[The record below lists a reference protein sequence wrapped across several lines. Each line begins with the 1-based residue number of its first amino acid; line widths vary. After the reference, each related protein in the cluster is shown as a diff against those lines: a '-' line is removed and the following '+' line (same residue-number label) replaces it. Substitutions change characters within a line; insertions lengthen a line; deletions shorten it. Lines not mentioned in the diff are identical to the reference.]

1 MEYVVFEKNYLFSQ
15 KTPLSTSFFI
25 RQTQS
30 KRHKKYR
37 THFFREKTEKT
48 FLWSLHKVGGD
59 GLDVICERYI
69 IFSNVCTYI
78 RRMHLSIYND
88 IQISQSFAIPGLTK
102 MSSLSKYCVLS
113 DKWFPFEKHWKTVT
127 SICFCYVAKVD
138 TTFFILAKNT
148 LTSNCACNVKCI
160 MYVPINTYN

>member
-102 MSSLSKYCVLS
+102 ISI
-113 DKWFPFEKHWKTVT
+113 WKTLEDRNFNLFLLCGQGWYNLFYF
-127 SICFCYVAKVD
+127 SKKY
-138 TTFFILAKNT
+138 
-148 LTSNCACNVKCI
+148 
-160 MYVPINTYN
+160 INK